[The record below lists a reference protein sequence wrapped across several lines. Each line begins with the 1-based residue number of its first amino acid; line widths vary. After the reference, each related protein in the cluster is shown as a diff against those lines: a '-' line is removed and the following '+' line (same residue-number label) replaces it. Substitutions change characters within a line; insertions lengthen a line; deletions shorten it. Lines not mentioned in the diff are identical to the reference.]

1 MTQNNHS
8 LPRVGLGWDTHK
20 LVDGRPCVLG
30 GVYLDSPVGPLG
42 HSDGDAVL
50 HALTDAL
57 LGAAGL
63 DDIGTLFPDDSA
75 ANKNRDSAEFLAAAL
90 KKIGLQDLEL
100 ASADLVVIC
109 DEPRIGPYRQIIREN
124 LSGLLKLPKDR
135 INLKGK
141 STEGGDNSRITVQ
154 AVVLLVN
161 A

>member
-1 MTQNNHS
+1 MTQQNSS
-8 LPRVGLGWDTHK
+8 LPRVGLGWDTHR
-20 LVDGRPCVLG
+20 LTAGRPCILG
-30 GVYLDSPVGPLG
+30 GVLLDSPVGPLG

-75 ANKNRDSAEFLAAAL
+75 ANKDRGSAEFLAAAL
-90 KKIGLQDLEL
+90 EKVGQKNLHL

-109 DEPRIGPYRQIIREN
+109 DEPRIGPYRQNIREK
-124 LSGLLKLPKDR
+124 LSELLNVPMDR

-154 AVVLLVN
+154 AIALLVN
-161 A
+161 T

>member
-1 MTQNNHS
+1 MTQPSNPF
-8 LPRVGLGWDTHK
+8 PRVGLGWDTHQ
-20 LVDGRPCVLG
+20 LAAGRPCILG
-30 GVYLDSPVGPLG
+30 GVLLDSPLGPLG

-75 ANKNRDSAEFLAAAL
+75 ANKDRNSAEFLAAAME
-90 KKIGLQDLEL
+90 KIGDQNLQL
-100 ASADLVVIC
+100 ASADLVMIC
-109 DEPRIGPYRQIIREN
+109 DEPRIGSYRQSIREK
-124 LSGLLKLPKDR
+124 LSKLLKVPLDR
-135 INLKGK
+135 VNIKGK
-141 STEGGDNSRITVQ
+141 STEGGDNSRVTVQ